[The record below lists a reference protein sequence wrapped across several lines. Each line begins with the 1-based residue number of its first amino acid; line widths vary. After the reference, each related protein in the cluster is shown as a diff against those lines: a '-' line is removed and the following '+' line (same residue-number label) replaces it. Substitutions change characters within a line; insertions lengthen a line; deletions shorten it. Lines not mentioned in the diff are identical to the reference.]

1 MQPSQGKQHPM
12 QSIIQSPCRILVL
25 CTGNSAR
32 SVMAEAIFNHFG
44 GGHFQAF
51 SAGSRPTGKVNPLA
65 LERIR
70 EQGLSAEDYRS
81 KSWLEFTTEDSRPL
95 DILLTVCDSAAAEVC
110 PAFPGDSVHIHWG
123 LPDPAAVTDDP
134 GHARAA
140 FASCFETLRSRVETL
155 VSLPLQEYGKQELA
169 HAMTRIAARESS
181 AVDLEG
187 IAN

>member
-1 MQPSQGKQHPM
+1 MQPSQDKQHPM
-12 QSIIQSPCRILVL
+12 QHVIQPPCRILVL

-44 GGHFQAF
+44 RGHFQAF

-70 EQGLSAEDYRS
+70 EQGLSASDYRS
-81 KSWLEFTTEDSRPL
+81 KSWLEFTTDDSPPL

-110 PAFPGDSVHIHWG
+110 PSFPGDSVHIHWG

-134 GHARAA
+134 ERARAA
-140 FASCFETLRSRVETL
+140 FNACFETLRSRVEAL
-155 VSLPLQEYGKQELA
+155 ASLPLKEYGKLEVA
-169 HAMTRIAARESS
+169 HAMTRIAATDSSPADRE
-181 AVDLEG
+181 
-187 IAN
+187 

>member
-1 MQPSQGKQHPM
+1 
-12 QSIIQSPCRILVL
+12 VL

-70 EQGLSAEDYRS
+70 EQGLSAADYRS
-81 KSWLEFTTEDSRPL
+81 KSWLEFTTDDSPPL
-95 DILLTVCDSAAAEVC
+95 DILLTVCDGAAAEVC

-134 GHARAA
+134 EHARAA
-140 FASCFETLRSRVETL
+140 FNACFETLRSRVEAL
-155 VSLPLQEYGKQELA
+155 VSLPLKEYGKRELA
-169 HAMTRIAARESS
+169 HAMTRIAAWNPTS
-181 AVDLEG
+181 ADLEG
-187 IAN
+187 IANR